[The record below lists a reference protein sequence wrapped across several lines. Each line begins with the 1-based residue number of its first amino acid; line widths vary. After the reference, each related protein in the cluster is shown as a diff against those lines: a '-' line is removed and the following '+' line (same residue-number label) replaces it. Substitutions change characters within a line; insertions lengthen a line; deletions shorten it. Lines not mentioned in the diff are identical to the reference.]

1 MNRMRRDV
9 GRALGAATALRLLV
23 GGSLHTNGA
32 VVFAYHDVGPEAS
45 KADFFVTDQM
55 LREQLS
61 AARDWGLEF
70 VDLATLVDALLTGE
84 RVDGL
89 TAVTFDDAL
98 LGVREHALPVLAEL
112 GITATV
118 FVVADALGRDPSWY
132 PESERVLTADEL
144 RDVVAAGHR
153 IGSHT
158 LTHASLP
165 AIDDAVLR
173 SELAGSREKL
183 SDLTSVDVDLLA
195 YPHGHHDPRVRNVAA
210 QAGYRAGF
218 TFFNGRVTDGLD
230 PFKLPRLTMS
240 ATHTRSRLAYHLA
253 RPSWSWPDHQV
264 DVPGHQPGTVA
275 R

>member
-1 MNRMRRDV
+1 MFRD
-9 GRALGAATALRLLV
+9 
-23 GGSLHTNGA
+23 
-32 VVFAYHDVGPEAS
+32 
-45 KADFFVTDQM
+45 
-55 LREQLS
+55 QLS

-70 VDLATLVDALLTGE
+70 VDVATLIDALVAGE
-84 RVDGL
+84 SVDGL

-98 LGVREHALPVLAEL
+98 RGVREHALPVLAEL

-118 FVVADALGRDPSWY
+118 FVVADALGTDPTWY
-132 PESERVLTADEL
+132 PGSERVLTEAEL

-165 AIDDAVLR
+165 AIDDAALR
-173 SELAGSREKL
+173 SELADSRDQL
-183 SDLTSVDVDLLA
+183 SDLTSAPVDLLA
-195 YPHGHHDPRVRNVAA
+195 YPHGHHDARVRSAA
-210 QAGYRAGF
+210 ASAGYRAGF
-218 TFFNGRVTDGLD
+218 TFFNGRVTTGID

-253 RPSWSWPDHQV
+253 RPSSSWPDHQV
-264 DVPGHQPGTVA
+264 DTPGDPPGTVA